1 MLIKIK
7 KILLKTSEKYNK
19 TSVTILSLDHT
30 FSSKKKQSEITRNKL
45 SSHNKKNDNTT
56 IVKQHY

>member
-7 KILLKTSEKYNK
+7 KILLKTTEKYNK

-45 SSHNKKNDNTT
+45 SSHNKKTDNTT